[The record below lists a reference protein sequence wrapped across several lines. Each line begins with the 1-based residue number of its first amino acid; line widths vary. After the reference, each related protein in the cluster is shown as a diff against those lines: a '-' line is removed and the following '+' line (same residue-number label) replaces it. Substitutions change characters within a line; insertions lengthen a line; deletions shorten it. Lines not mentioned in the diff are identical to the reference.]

1 MAANYNN
8 SAWFYDSLAR
18 LVYGKA
24 LVNAQVYL
32 LKHIPSNS
40 KVLIVGG
47 GTGWI
52 LDELARIHPSGLQ
65 VTYVEIAPNM
75 MALSKKR
82 NVGNNQVTF
91 INDAIENVDLPA
103 DFDIALTP
111 FLLDNFT
118 EESLNNVFSSIAVL
132 LKSNA
137 LWLNTSFQL
146 TGKWWQ
152 KLLLKSMFI
161 FFKLT
166 CGIEASKLPGIDK
179 CFEDN
184 GFTLVDQ
191 QRFFG
196 EFIGARVY
204 QKQ

>member
-18 LVYGKA
+18 VVYGKA

-32 LKHIPSNS
+32 LNHIPANS
-40 KVLIVGG
+40 KILIVGG

-52 LDELARIHPSGLQ
+52 LEELTRIHPSGLAI
-65 VTYVEIAPNM
+65 TYVEIAPNM

-82 NVGNNQVTF
+82 NTGTNYVVF
-91 INDAIENVDLPA
+91 INEAIEKAALPA
-103 DFDIALTP
+103 GFDIALTP

-118 EESLNNVFSSIAVL
+118 EENFNTIFKSIDGL
-132 LKSNA
+132 LKPNA

-152 KLLLKSMFI
+152 QLMLQTMFV
-161 FFKLT
+161 FFKVI
-166 CGIEASKLPGIDK
+166 CGIEASKLPEITAA
-179 CFEDN
+179 FEKDN
-184 GFTLVDQ
+184 YKLIEQ
-191 QRFFG
+191 KSFFG
-196 EFIGARVY
+196 NFIGAKVY
-204 QKQ
+204 QK

>member
-8 SAWFYDSLAR
+8 SAWFYDVLAR
-18 LVYGKA
+18 LVYGKV

-32 LKHIPSNS
+32 LKHIPANA

-52 LDELARIHPSGLQ
+52 LEELTKIHPTELKI
-65 VTYVEIAPNM
+65 TYVEIAPNM
-75 MALSKKR
+75 MALSQKR
-82 NVGNNQVTF
+82 NIGNNQVIF
-91 INDAIENVDLPA
+91 INDAIENVDLLS

-118 EESLNNVFSSIAVL
+118 DQNLTTIFNSIAHL
-132 LKSNA
+132 LKPGA

-152 KLLLKSMFI
+152 ALMLKTMFI

-166 CGIEASKLPGIDK
+166 CGIEASKLPAIDK
-179 CFEDN
+179 CFEEGN
-184 GFTLVDQ
+184 FKLVEQ
-191 QRFFG
+191 QSFFG
-196 EFIGARVY
+196 DFIGAKVY
-204 QKQ
+204 KK

>member
-24 LVNAQVYL
+24 LVSSQVYL
-32 LKHIPSNS
+32 LKHIPENA
-40 KVLIVGG
+40 KVLIAGG

-52 LDELARIHPSGLQ
+52 LEELTRIHPSGLQ

-82 NVGNNQVTF
+82 NVGNNPVTF
-91 INDAIENVDLPA
+91 INDTIENVDLPA

-118 EESLNNVFSSIAVL
+118 DENLTKVFNSITVL
-132 LKSNA
+132 LKPEG
-137 LWLNTSFQL
+137 LWLNASFQL

-152 KLLLKSMFI
+152 QVLLKTMFI
-161 FFKLT
+161 FFKVT

-179 CFEDN
+179 CFEEEH
-184 GFTLVDQ
+184 FKLIEQ
-191 QRFFG
+191 QSFFG
-196 EFIGARVY
+196 DFIAARVY
-204 QKQ
+204 QK

>member
-32 LKHIPSNS
+32 LKHIPGNT

-52 LDELARIHPSGLQ
+52 LDELVRIHLSGLQ
-65 VTYVEIAPNM
+65 ITYVEIAPNM
-75 MALSKKR
+75 MVQSKKR
-82 NVGNNQVTF
+82 NVGNNHVTF
-91 INDAIENVDLPA
+91 INDAIENADLLT

-118 EESLNNVFSSIAVL
+118 DKNLTKVFNSIAVL
-132 LKSNA
+132 LKPDA

-152 KLLLKSMFI
+152 QALLKSMFI
-161 FFKLT
+161 FFKVI
-166 CGIEASKLPGIDK
+166 CNIEASKLPRIDK
-179 CFEDN
+179 CFEKKH
-184 GFTLVDQ
+184 FKLVEQ
-191 QRFFG
+191 QSFFG
-196 EFIGARVY
+196 DFIGARVY
-204 QKQ
+204 SK

>member
-32 LKHIPSNS
+32 LKHIPENA

-52 LDELARIHPSGLQ
+52 FEELARIHPSGLQ
-65 VTYVEIAPNM
+65 ITYVEIAPNM
-75 MALSKKR
+75 MALSRKR
-82 NVGNNQVTF
+82 NIGNNQVTF
-91 INDAIENVDLPA
+91 INDAIENVDLTA
-103 DFDIALTP
+103 NFDIALTP

-118 EESLNNVFSSIAVL
+118 DENLTKVFNSIAVL
-132 LKSNA
+132 LKPNT

-152 KLLLKSMFI
+152 RIMLKAMFI

-166 CGIEASKLPGIDK
+166 CGIEASKLPEIDK
-179 CFEDN
+179 CFEEKH
-184 GFTLVDQ
+184 FKLVEQ
-191 QRFFG
+191 QSFFG
-196 EFIGARVY
+196 EFIGATVY
-204 QKQ
+204 QK